1 MARGSAVD
9 ESRVRTAKILVTPHP
24 GYFDY
29 EQLQKQGTLT
39 TNSSKKK
46 TNRLPICC
54 QERIKYRNTSE
65 TTRSQL
71 WTTMVPHCVVM
82 ATGKGNLAF
91 ASVA

>member
-9 ESRVRTAKILVTPHP
+9 ESRERTAKILVTPHP
-24 GYFDY
+24 GYFDC
-29 EQLQKQGTLT
+29 E
-39 TNSSKKK
+39 
-46 TNRLPICC
+46 RLICC

-71 WTTMVPHCVVM
+71 WTTMMPHCVVM